1 MPDKARVM
9 AALWHPFTQMKG
21 YKPLVIEGGKGSWL
35 KDKSRNWYLDGV
47 SSLWV
52 NVHGHRHPDMD
63 RAIRSQLKKVAH
75 TTLLGLAN
83 PPAVK
88 LAEKLV
94 AIAPPGLKK
103 VFYSDSGSEACEISL
118 KIVFQ
123 YWQQCPSPQKNK
135 TRFIHLDHSY
145 HGDTLGAVSV
155 GGIEL
160 FHNIYKPLLFKT
172 LSSPSPYCY
181 RCPFGQS
188 EKTCGKKCLEKL
200 EGLMARRHKEL
211 AGLIM
216 EPLIQGAA
224 GMITHPPGFLR
235 EVRRLTH
242 KYNILLI
249 LDEVATGFG
258 RTGTMFACERERVSP
273 DILVIAKGLTGGYLP
288 LAATLTTDKI
298 YKTFLGE
305 YSEKKTFFHGHTYTG
320 NPLACSAA
328 LANLKVFKKERTL
341 ARLKNKIE
349 LLKELLLPFKDLPQ
363 VGQVR
368 QCGFMVGIELVRDK
382 KTREEYPWEEA
393 MGIKV
398 GLMAREKDIIIRPL
412 GNVIVIMPPLSIKEW
427 ELRKLLQGIYASVKE
442 VTENPS
448 ARRGER

>member
-1 MPDKARVM
+1 MPNKARVM

-21 YKPLVIEGGKGSWL
+21 YKPLVIEEGKGSWL
-35 KDKSRNWYLDGV
+35 KDRSGRWYLDGV

-63 RAIRSQLKKVAH
+63 RAIRSQLKKIAH

-118 KIVFQ
+118 KIAFQ
-123 YWQQCPSPQKNK
+123 YWQQCSSPKRNK
-135 TRFIHLDHSY
+135 TRFIHLDQSY

-160 FHNIYKPLLFKT
+160 FHNIYKPFLFKT
-172 LSSPSPYCY
+172 LSTPTPYCY

-188 EKTCGKKCLEKL
+188 EKTCEKKCLEKL
-200 EGLMARRHKEL
+200 ESLMARRHKEV

-224 GMITHPPGFLR
+224 GMITHPRGFLR

-258 RTGTMFACERERVSP
+258 RTGTMFACERENISP

-298 YKTFLGE
+298 YKAFLGE

-328 LANLKVFKKERTL
+328 LANLKIFKKERTL
-341 ARLKNKIE
+341 ARIKNKIE
-349 LLKELLLPFKDLPQ
+349 LLKELLLPFKDLPH
-363 VGQVR
+363 VGEVR
-368 QCGFMVGIELVRDK
+368 QCGFMAGIELVRDK
-382 KTREEYPWEEA
+382 KTRGEYLWGEA
-393 MGIKV
+393 MGMKV

-427 ELRKLLQGIYASVKE
+427 ELRKLIEGIYESIKE
-442 VTENPS
+442 VT
-448 ARRGER
+448 